1 MRICFSLRY
10 LWHQKRF
17 PRLIKRLKLKIF
29 ASCSWFEWASI
40 CLSILRGKKVLV
52 KLLFPQN
59 GPEKN
64 FQISAPPGPGKMST
78 FFPFKIERQIE
89 AHSNQEHEAKILS
102 LSLFIKRGNRF
113 WCHRYLKKIL
123 LKCPNFK
130 FYRHQTPKI

>member
-1 MRICFSLRY
+1 MTKVNVVEF
-10 LWHQKRF
+10 
-17 PRLIKRLKLKIF
+17 LKVIEGFLKIF
-29 ASCSWFEWASI
+29 TGNY
-40 CLSILRGKKVLV
+40 ILRGKKVLV

-102 LSLFIKRGNRF
+102 LSLFIERGNRF
-113 WCHRYLKKIL
+113 FCHRYLKLKINSL
-123 LKCPNFK
+123 V
-130 FYRHQTPKI
+130 Q

>member
-1 MRICFSLRY
+1 MSCVMEIFFCFNYYFIVKVGVSIKKNPRFY
-10 LWHQKRF
+10 KRPGLKSF
-17 PRLIKRLKLKIF
+17 VLCYWLI
-29 ASCSWFEWASI
+29 WASI
-40 CLSILRGKKVLV
+40 DPSILKGKKVLV
-52 KLLFPQN
+52 KLLLPQN

-113 WCHRYLKKIL
+113 FCHRYLKR
-123 LKCPNFK
+123 FK
-130 FYRHQTPKI
+130 KFWTIK